1 MSGTGPGSPPEPWPA
16 AAART
21 GEPVR
26 RTVLALGSNLGDRL
40 ATLQGG
46 VDALLGPSG
55 LSSSAPGSSAPG
67 SSAPGSSAPGSSA
80 PGSSGPGSSGLA
92 LVALSPVYETVPV
105 GGPPQPEYLN
115 AVLIAETTLPATA
128 LLHRVQAVEAAFGRV
143 RQEVWGPRTL
153 DVDVIVYG
161 DVVSDDP
168 ELTLPHPRAR
178 ERAFVL
184 APWLDADPDAEIP
197 GQGRVAEL
205 LDAAV
210 ARNGGQP
217 GVRRLADVQLRP
229 RA

>member
-1 MSGTGPGSPPEPWPA
+1 MSGTGPSSPPAHSPA
-16 AAART
+16 
-21 GEPVR
+21 GEPAR

-46 VDALLGPSG
+46 VDALLDTSG
-55 LSSSAPGSSAPG
+55 LDLPRPSPSR
-67 SSAPGSSAPGSSA
+67 
-80 PGSSGPGSSGLA
+80 LA
-92 LVALSPVYETVPV
+92 FVALSPVYETVPV

-128 LLHRVQAVEAAFGRV
+128 LLRRTQAVEAAFGRV

-168 ELTLPHPRAR
+168 ELTLPHPRAW

-217 GVRRLADVQLRP
+217 GVRRLDDVQLRRP
-229 RA
+229 A

>member
-46 VDALLGPSG
+46 VDVLLEPSG
-55 LSSSAPGSSAPG
+55 L
-67 SSAPGSSAPGSSA
+67 
-80 PGSSGPGSSGLA
+80 GSSGLGSSGLGSSGLV

-115 AVLIAETTLPATA
+115 AVLIVETTLPAMA
-128 LLHRVQAVEAAFGRV
+128 LLRRGQAVEAAFGRV

-168 ELTLPHPRAR
+168 ELTLPHPRAA

-217 GVRRLADVQLRP
+217 GVRRLDDVQLRP
-229 RA
+229 PA

>member
-1 MSGTGPGSPPEPWPA
+1 MNGTGPGSPPAPPPA
-16 AAART
+16 
-21 GEPVR
+21 GEPAR

-46 VDALLGPSG
+46 VEALLGP
-55 LSSSAPGSSAPG
+55 PG
-67 SSAPGSSAPGSSA
+67 
-80 PGSSGPGSSGLA
+80 PGSSGLGSSGLA

-115 AVLIAETTLPATA
+115 AVLIAETTLPATP
-128 LLHRVQAVEAAFGRV
+128 LLRRVQAVEAAFGRV

-168 ELTLPHPRAR
+168 ELMLPHPRAW

-197 GQGRVAEL
+197 GQGRVAGL
-205 LDAAV
+205 LEAAV

-229 RA
+229 PA

>member
-1 MSGTGPGSPPEPWPA
+1 MSGTGPPA
-16 AAART
+16 A
-21 GEPVR
+21 R
-26 RTVLALGSNLGDRL
+26 RAVLALGSNLGDRL

-46 VDALLGPSG
+46 VDALLG
-55 LSSSAPGSSAPG
+55 AP
-67 SSAPGSSAPGSSA
+67 
-80 PGSSGPGSSGLA
+80 GLA

-115 AVLIAETTLPATA
+115 AVLIAETSLPPAD
-128 LLHRVQAVEAAFGRV
+128 LLRRAQAAEAAFGRV

-168 ELTLPHPRAR
+168 ELTLPHPRAQ

-197 GQGRVAEL
+197 GQGRVAAL
-205 LDAAV
+205 LDAVV
-210 ARNGGQP
+210 ARSGGQP
-217 GVRRLADVQLRP
+217 GVRRLDDVQLRP
-229 RA
+229 PA

>member
-1 MSGTGPGSPPEPWPA
+1 MNGTGPGSPPAPRPA
-16 AAART
+16 GAPA
-21 GEPVR
+21 R

-46 VDALLGPSG
+46 VDALLGGP
-55 LSSSAPGSSAPG
+55 PG
-67 SSAPGSSAPGSSA
+67 
-80 PGSSGPGSSGLA
+80 PGSSGLGSSGLA

-128 LLHRVQAVEAAFGRV
+128 LLRRVQAVEAAFGRV

-168 ELTLPHPRAR
+168 ELMLPHPRAW

-197 GQGRVAEL
+197 GQGRVAGL
-205 LDAAV
+205 LEAAV

-229 RA
+229 PA

>member
-1 MSGTGPGSPPEPWPA
+1 MTGTGPG
-16 AAART
+16 
-21 GEPVR
+21 R
-26 RTVLALGSNLGDRL
+26 RVVLALGGNLGDRL

-46 VDALLGPSG
+46 VDALLGPPG
-55 LSSSAPGSSAPG
+55 LT
-67 SSAPGSSAPGSSA
+67 
-80 PGSSGPGSSGLA
+80 

-115 AVLIAETTLPATA
+115 AVLIAGTTLAA
-128 LLHRVQAVEAAFGRV
+128 ADLLRRCQAVEASFGRV

-197 GQGRVAEL
+197 GQGRVAAL
-205 LDAAV
+205 LDAV
-210 ARNGGQP
+210 APANGGQS
-217 GVRRLADVQLRP
+217 GVRRLAEVRLRP
-229 RA
+229 PA

>member
-1 MSGTGPGSPPEPWPA
+1 MNGAGPGLPSAPSA
-16 AAART
+16 G
-21 GEPVR
+21 GEPAR
-26 RTVLALGSNLGDRL
+26 RVVLALGSNLGDRL

-46 VDALLGPSG
+46 VDALLGP
-55 LSSSAPGSSAPG
+55 PE
-67 SSAPGSSAPGSSA
+67 
-80 PGSSGPGSSGLA
+80 PGSSGPGPPGLSSSGLSSSP
-92 LVALSPVYETVPV
+92 LPFVALSPVYETVPV

-128 LLHRVQAVEAAFGRV
+128 LLRRGQAVEAAFGRV
-143 RQEVWGPRTL
+143 REEVWGPRTL
-153 DVDVIVYG
+153 DVDVIVCG

-168 ELTLPHPRAR
+168 ELTLPHPRAW

-205 LDAAV
+205 LAAAV

-229 RA
+229 PA

>member
-1 MSGTGPGSPPEPWPA
+1 MNGTGPGSPPAPPPA
-16 AAART
+16 
-21 GEPVR
+21 GEPAR
-26 RTVLALGSNLGDRL
+26 RTILALGSNLGDRL

-46 VDALLGPSG
+46 VEALLGP
-55 LSSSAPGSSAPG
+55 PG
-67 SSAPGSSAPGSSA
+67 
-80 PGSSGPGSSGLA
+80 PGSSGLGSSGLGSSGLA

-128 LLHRVQAVEAAFGRV
+128 LLRRVQAVEAAFGRV

-168 ELTLPHPRAR
+168 ELMLPHPRAW

-197 GQGRVAEL
+197 GQGRVAGL
-205 LDAAV
+205 LEAAV

-229 RA
+229 PA

>member
-1 MSGTGPGSPPEPWPA
+1 MSGMGPGSTPGATPA
-16 AAART
+16 
-21 GEPVR
+21 GEPAQ
-26 RTVLALGSNLGDRL
+26 RTVLALGSNQGDRL

-46 VDALLGPSG
+46 VNALLGPPG
-55 LSSSAPGSSAPG
+55 LGSRGLG
-67 SSAPGSSAPGSSA
+67 SRGL
-80 PGSSGPGSSGLA
+80 GSSGLA

-115 AVLIAETTLPATA
+115 AVLIAETALPPTA
-128 LLHRVQAVEAAFGRV
+128 LLRRGQAVEAAFGRV

-168 ELTLPHPRAR
+168 ELTLPHPRAW

-197 GQGRVAEL
+197 GRGRVAEL

-217 GVRRLADVQLRP
+217 GVRRLSDVQLRP
-229 RA
+229 PV

>member
-1 MSGTGPGSPPEPWPA
+1 MNGTGPASPSAPPA
-16 AAART
+16 A
-21 GEPVR
+21 GEPAR
-26 RTVLALGSNLGDRL
+26 RAVLALGSNLGDRL

-46 VDALLGPSG
+46 VDALLGP
-55 LSSSAPGSSAPG
+55 P
-67 SSAPGSSAPGSSA
+67 
-80 PGSSGPGSSGLA
+80 GPGSSGLA

-115 AVLIAETTLPATA
+115 AVLIAETTLTATA
-128 LLHRVQAVEAAFGRV
+128 LLRRGQAVEAAFGRV
-143 RQEVWGPRTL
+143 REEVWGPRTL

-168 ELTLPHPRAR
+168 ELTLPHPRAW

-205 LDAAV
+205 LEAAV
-210 ARNGGQP
+210 ASTGGQR

-229 RA
+229 PA

>member
-1 MSGTGPGSPPEPWPA
+1 MNGAGPGSPPA
-16 AAART
+16 A
-21 GEPVR
+21 GEPAR

-46 VDALLGPSG
+46 VDALLGPPGRGSSARGSSGLGSAGLGSAG
-55 LSSSAPGSSAPG
+55 LSSA
-67 SSAPGSSAPGSSA
+67 
-80 PGSSGPGSSGLA
+80 GLA

-115 AVLIAETTLPATA
+115 AVLIAETTLPASA
-128 LLHRVQAVEAAFGRV
+128 LLRRGQAVEAAFGRV
-143 RQEVWGPRTL
+143 REEVWGPRTL

-168 ELTLPHPRAR
+168 ELTLPHPRAW

-184 APWLDADPDAEIP
+184 APWLDADPEADIP
-197 GQGRVAEL
+197 GRGRVADL
-205 LDAAV
+205 LKAAV
-210 ARNGGQP
+210 TRNGGQP

-229 RA
+229 PA

>member
-1 MSGTGPGSPPEPWPA
+1 VSGAAPPEGSGSARSPGLPGGPG
-16 AAART
+16 
-21 GEPVR
+21 R
-26 RTVLALGSNLGDRL
+26 RAVLALGSNLGDRL

-46 VDALLGPSG
+46 VGALLGPPG
-55 LSSSAPGSSAPG
+55 LT
-67 SSAPGSSAPGSSA
+67 
-80 PGSSGPGSSGLA
+80 
-92 LVALSPVYETVPV
+92 LVALSPVYETLPV

-115 AVLIAETTLPATA
+115 AVLIADTTLTA
-128 LLHRVQAVEAAFGRV
+128 ADLLRRCQAAEASFGRV

-197 GQGRVAEL
+197 GQGRVRAL
-205 LDAAV
+205 LDAVV
-210 ARNGGQP
+210 AGSGGQP
-217 GVRRLADVQLRP
+217 GVRRLPDAQLRP
-229 RA
+229 PA

>member
-1 MSGTGPGSPPEPWPA
+1 MNGAGPGPPLPPA
-16 AAART
+16 AGVPA
-21 GEPVR
+21 R

-46 VDALLGPSG
+46 VDALLGPG
-55 LSSSAPGSSAPG
+55 EPGSSVPG
-67 SSAPGSSAPGSSA
+67 P
-80 PGSSGPGSSGLA
+80 SGLA

-115 AVLIAETTLPATA
+115 AVLIAETTLPAA
-128 LLHRVQAVEAAFGRV
+128 AVLRRGQAAEAVFGRV
-143 RQEVWGPRTL
+143 REEVWGPRTL

-168 ELTLPHPRAR
+168 ELTLPHPRAW

-184 APWLDADPDAEIP
+184 APWLDADPGAEIP

-205 LDAAV
+205 LAAAV

-229 RA
+229 PA

>member
-67 SSAPGSSAPGSSA
+67 SSAPGSSAPGSS
-80 PGSSGPGSSGLA
+80 GPGSSGLA

-115 AVLIAETTLPATA
+115 AVLIAETTLPAAA
-128 LLHRVQAVEAAFGRV
+128 LLRRGQAVEAAFGRV

-168 ELTLPHPRAR
+168 ELRLPHPRAA

-217 GVRRLADVQLRP
+217 GVRRLDDVQLRRP
-229 RA
+229 A

>member
-1 MSGTGPGSPPEPWPA
+1 MSGTGPGA
-16 AAART
+16 T
-21 GEPVR
+21 R

-46 VDALLGPSG
+46 VDALLGPPG
-55 LSSSAPGSSAPG
+55 LV
-67 SSAPGSSAPGSSA
+67 
-80 PGSSGPGSSGLA
+80 

-115 AVLIAETTLPATA
+115 AVLIADTTLPPGD
-128 LLHRVQAVEAAFGRV
+128 LLRRGQAAEAAFGRV

-168 ELTLPHPRAR
+168 ELTLPHPRAQ

-197 GQGRVAEL
+197 GRGRVAAL

-210 ARNGGQP
+210 AGCGGQP
-217 GVRRLADVQLRP
+217 GVRRLDDVQLRP
-229 RA
+229 PA

>member
-1 MSGTGPGSPPEPWPA
+1 MNGTGPGSPPAPPPA
-16 AAART
+16 
-21 GEPVR
+21 GEPAR

-46 VDALLGPSG
+46 VEALLGPPG
-55 LSSSAPGSSAPG
+55 L
-67 SSAPGSSAPGSSA
+67 
-80 PGSSGPGSSGLA
+80 GSSGLGSSGLA

-128 LLHRVQAVEAAFGRV
+128 LLRRVQAVEAAFGRV

-168 ELTLPHPRAR
+168 ELMLPHPRAW

-197 GQGRVAEL
+197 GQGRVAGL
-205 LDAAV
+205 LEAAV

-217 GVRRLADVQLRP
+217 GVRRLAGMQLRP
-229 RA
+229 PA

>member
-1 MSGTGPGSPPEPWPA
+1 MNGTGPGSPPAPRPA
-16 AAART
+16 
-21 GEPVR
+21 GEPAR

-46 VDALLGPSG
+46 VDALLGP
-55 LSSSAPGSSAPG
+55 PG
-67 SSAPGSSAPGSSA
+67 
-80 PGSSGPGSSGLA
+80 PGSSGRGSSGLGSSGLA

-115 AVLIAETTLPATA
+115 AVLIAETTLPTTA
-128 LLHRVQAVEAAFGRV
+128 LLRRVQAVEAAFGRV

-168 ELTLPHPRAR
+168 ELMLPHPRAW

-197 GQGRVAEL
+197 GQGRVAGL
-205 LDAAV
+205 LEAAV

-229 RA
+229 PA

>member
-1 MSGTGPGSPPEPWPA
+1 MNGAGPGSPSAPSA
-16 AAART
+16 G
-21 GEPVR
+21 GEPAQRV
-26 RTVLALGSNLGDRL
+26 VLALGSNLGDRL

-46 VDALLGPSG
+46 LDALLGP
-55 LSSSAPGSSAPG
+55 PG
-67 SSAPGSSAPGSSA
+67 
-80 PGSSGPGSSGLA
+80 PGSSGPGSSGPGSSGPGSSGLTSSGLGSSGLA

-128 LLHRVQAVEAAFGRV
+128 LLRRGQAVEAAFGRV
-143 RQEVWGPRTL
+143 REEVWGPRTL

-168 ELTLPHPRAR
+168 ELTLPHPRAW

-205 LDAAV
+205 LAAAV
-210 ARNGGQP
+210 ARNGGQA

-229 RA
+229 PA

>member
-1 MSGTGPGSPPEPWPA
+1 MNRAGPGSPPASPPA
-16 AAART
+16 GDPA
-21 GEPVR
+21 R

-46 VDALLGPSG
+46 VDALLGPPEPGPPGLGSSG
-55 LSSSAPGSSAPG
+55 LS
-67 SSAPGSSAPGSSA
+67 
-80 PGSSGPGSSGLA
+80 SSGLA

-128 LLHRVQAVEAAFGRV
+128 LLRRGQAVEAAFGRV

-168 ELTLPHPRAR
+168 ELTLPHPRAW

-197 GQGRVAEL
+197 GQGRVAGL
-205 LDAAV
+205 LKAAV

-217 GVRRLADVQLRP
+217 GVRRLTDVQLRP
-229 RA
+229 PA

>member
-1 MSGTGPGSPPEPWPA
+1 MNGTEPGSPPAPPPA
-16 AAART
+16 
-21 GEPVR
+21 GEPAR

-46 VDALLGPSG
+46 VEALLDP
-55 LSSSAPGSSAPG
+55 PG
-67 SSAPGSSAPGSSA
+67 
-80 PGSSGPGSSGLA
+80 PGSSGPGSPGLA
-92 LVALSPVYETVPV
+92 LVALSPVYETMPV

-128 LLHRVQAVEAAFGRV
+128 LLRRVQAVEAAFGRV

-168 ELTLPHPRAR
+168 ELMLPHPRAW

-197 GQGRVAEL
+197 GQGRVAGL
-205 LDAAV
+205 LEAAV

-217 GVRRLADVQLRP
+217 GVRRLAGMQLRP
-229 RA
+229 PA

>member
-115 AVLIAETTLPATA
+115 AVLIAETTLPAMA
-128 LLHRVQAVEAAFGRV
+128 LLRRGQAVEAAFGRV

-168 ELTLPHPRAR
+168 ELRLPHPRAA

>member
-1 MSGTGPGSPPEPWPA
+1 MNGAGPGSPPAPPA
-16 AAART
+16 A
-21 GEPVR
+21 GEPAR

-46 VDALLGPSG
+46 VDALLGP
-55 LSSSAPGSSAPG
+55 PE
-67 SSAPGSSAPGSSA
+67 
-80 PGSSGPGSSGLA
+80 PGSSGPGPPGLSSSRLA

-115 AVLIAETTLPATA
+115 AVLIAETTLPAMA
-128 LLHRVQAVEAAFGRV
+128 LLRRGQAVEAAFGRV
-143 RQEVWGPRTL
+143 REEVWGPRTL

-168 ELTLPHPRAR
+168 ELTLPHPRAW

-184 APWLDADPDAEIP
+184 APWLDADPEAEIP
-197 GQGRVAEL
+197 GRGRVAGL
-205 LDAAV
+205 LAAAV

-217 GVRRLADVQLRP
+217 GVRRLADVQLRRP
-229 RA
+229 A

>member
-1 MSGTGPGSPPEPWPA
+1 VNGAGPGSPLA
-16 AAART
+16 A
-21 GEPVR
+21 GEPGR

-46 VDALLGPSG
+46 VDALLGRPGRGSSGLDSSG
-55 LSSSAPGSSAPG
+55 LSST
-67 SSAPGSSAPGSSA
+67 
-80 PGSSGPGSSGLA
+80 GLA

-128 LLHRVQAVEAAFGRV
+128 LLRRGQAVEAAFGRV
-143 RQEVWGPRTL
+143 REEVWGPRTL

-168 ELTLPHPRAR
+168 ELTLPHPRAW

-184 APWLDADPDAEIP
+184 APWLDADPEAEIP
-197 GQGRVAEL
+197 GQGRVADL
-205 LDAAV
+205 LEAAV
-210 ARNGGQP
+210 TRNGGQP
-217 GVRRLADVQLRP
+217 GVRRLTDVQLRP
-229 RA
+229 PA